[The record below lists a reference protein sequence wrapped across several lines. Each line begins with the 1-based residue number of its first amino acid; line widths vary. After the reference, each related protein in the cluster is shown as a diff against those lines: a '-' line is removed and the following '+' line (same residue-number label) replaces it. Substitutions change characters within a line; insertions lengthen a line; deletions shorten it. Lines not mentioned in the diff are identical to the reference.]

1 MRQKAFQIN
10 AFSSELFSGNP
21 SLVVPLGQWFDDSLM
36 QKIATESGL
45 TCAFFVGANG
55 DYRIRWFT
63 PRAEI
68 EGICGH
74 GTLAA
79 GYVIL
84 DELRD
89 TSDEVVFHVPA
100 GDLRVRRMDGHYVLD
115 LPALN
120 PTPRP
125 RPKNLK
131 LALGQEPE
139 AVFGALDFIAVFSA
153 EQDVIGFEPN
163 LSAMADL
170 PLRAVIITAS
180 GRDVDFVSRW
190 FMPKNGGGEDTGITG
205 SGHCSL
211 VPYWADRLRK
221 TTLTA
226 RQLSPRGGRI
236 DCKLNGNRVYLSCMA
251 VKYMEG
257 ILYL

>member
-1 MRQKAFQIN
+1 M
-10 AFSSELFSGNP
+10 
-21 SLVVPLGQWFDDSLM
+21 
-36 QKIATESGL
+36 
-45 TCAFFVGANG
+45 
-55 DYRIRWFT
+55 
-63 PRAEI
+63 
-68 EGICGH
+68 
-74 GTLAA
+74 
-79 GYVIL
+79 
-84 DELRD
+84 
-89 TSDEVVFHVPA
+89 
-100 GDLRVRRMDGHYVLD
+100 
-115 LPALN
+115 
-120 PTPRP
+120 
-125 RPKNLK
+125 
-131 LALGQEPE
+131 
-139 AVFGALDFIAVFSA
+139 FGALDFIAVFSA